1 MSNDQITIEPAQA
14 GRRRRY
20 TAQQKRALLEEAARP
35 GNSISETAR
44 RYGVAASLLFQWK
57 RVMDDASDKSLKA
70 NERVV
75 PESDVK
81 KLKAKIRELERM
93 LGKKTM
99 EAEILKEA
107 VDIARE
113 KKWISGGSSSDGSS
127 GQ

>member
-1 MSNDQITIEPAQA
+1 MSNDQIAIEPAQA
-14 GRRRRY
+14 GTRRRY

-57 RVMDDASDKSLKA
+57 RVMDDGSDKSLKS

-75 PESDVK
+75 LESDVK

-107 VDIARE
+107 VDLARE
-113 KKWISGGSSSDGSS
+113 K
-127 GQ
+127 